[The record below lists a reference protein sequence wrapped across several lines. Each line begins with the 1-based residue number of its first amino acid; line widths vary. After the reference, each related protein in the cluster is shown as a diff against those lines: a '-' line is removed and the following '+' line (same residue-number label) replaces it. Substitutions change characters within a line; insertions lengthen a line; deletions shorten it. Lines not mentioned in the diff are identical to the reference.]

1 MHQRI
6 TQLAQLLRPAIRKA
20 RVWVAQ
26 QYLLLCRHQKLRRRT
41 ITALVAI
48 SVLAYVVASFNTY
61 NRQRQLGEIT
71 SVFVASQN
79 LEPGDV
85 IDGATFSIRRIPR
98 TFVAPSALRAIT
110 DDMVV
115 QQRVAAG
122 DVLSFTNVGA
132 SSTPTDRL
140 PQDFRAVA
148 IALRTVLPN
157 MQPGNTVDVIANGV
171 LLAADGLVLY
181 VLPESNT
188 VVVAV
193 PSAVSPAVASAA
205 AIGDATL
212 VVSS

>member
-26 QYLLLCRHQKLRRRT
+26 QYLLLCAKQKRRRQAIAALTT
-41 ITALVAI
+41 IA
-48 SVLAYVVASFNTY
+48 VLAYVVASFNTY

-85 IDGATFSIRRIPR
+85 VDSATFNTRRMPR

-110 DDMVV
+110 DGMVI
-115 QQRVAAG
+115 QQRVAVG

-132 SSTPTDRL
+132 SSTLTDRL

-148 IALRTVLPN
+148 IVLRTVLPN

>member
-6 TQLAQLLRPAIRKA
+6 TQLAQLLRPAIRTT

-26 QYLLLCRHQKLRRRT
+26 QYLLLCAKQKRRRQAIVALTT
-41 ITALVAI
+41 IA
-48 SVLAYVVASFNTY
+48 VLAYVVASFNTY

-85 IDGATFSIRRIPR
+85 INGVTFTMRRMPR

-110 DDMVV
+110 DGMVV
-115 QQRVAAG
+115 QQRVAVG
-122 DVLSFTNVGA
+122 DVLSFTNVGV
-132 SSTPTDRL
+132 SSTLTDRL